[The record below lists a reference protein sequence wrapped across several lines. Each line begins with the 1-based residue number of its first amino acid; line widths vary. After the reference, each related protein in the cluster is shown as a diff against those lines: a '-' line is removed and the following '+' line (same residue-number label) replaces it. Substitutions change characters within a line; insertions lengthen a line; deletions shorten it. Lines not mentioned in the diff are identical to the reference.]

1 MKKCMSLFT
10 NKPLCNFI
18 GPSWK
23 NLLLHRRHNRTSITS
38 CFDFYSCT
46 ERTNCFEFLC
56 IYFSLSTHSYMKV
69 YDICELL
76 GPLGLLIYIHMSL
89 HDYHS
94 FSHALKNKKQAF
106 QEWKCNI
113 LHFHPQELT
122 AVFPKHLERWKA
134 ELWVF
139 KVDSAHE
146 KCITDAECSL
156 MTVQYSGKRFLSP
169 YVCERVLVLS
179 ELCDSDTFCPVSLCS
194 VIHHSGHQVSSLQ
207 LKLDSAEQEVVGLR
221 VRVSVVSTFYCE

>member
-1 MKKCMSLFT
+1 MQYSALSPAGI
-10 NKPLCNFI
+10 N
-18 GPSWK
+18 
-23 NLLLHRRHNRTSITS
+23 S
-38 CFDFYSCT
+38 CVPQTF
-46 ERTNCFEFLC
+46 
-56 IYFSLSTHSYMKV
+56 
-69 YDICELL
+69 
-76 GPLGLLIYIHMSL
+76 G
-89 HDYHS
+89 
-94 FSHALKNKKQAF
+94 AL
-106 QEWKCNI
+106 ESR
-113 LHFHPQELT
+113 
-122 AVFPKHLERWKA
+122 AVI
-134 ELWVF
+134 VF